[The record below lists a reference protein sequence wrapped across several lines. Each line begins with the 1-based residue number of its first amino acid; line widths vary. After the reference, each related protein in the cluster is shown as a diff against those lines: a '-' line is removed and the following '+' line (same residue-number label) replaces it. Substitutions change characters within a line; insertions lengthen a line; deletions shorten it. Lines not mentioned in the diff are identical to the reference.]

1 MQAVFLFDLWS
12 FMQYPTLTRWT
23 WVWAGS
29 GCWWWTGKPGVLQS
43 MGSQLS
49 DWTEGPMGP
58 SMRSQMARFHA
69 FFMAEPFSSV
79 CVCDIFFIRSSLDGR
94 WGCFQIVA
102 ILNNSALNIEKHA
115 CFELVLLFSLYV
127 YPGVQLLDHI
137 VVLFLAFCGSSLL
150 FSIIRKSAV
159 LIYIPT
165 DGYECSF
172 LPHPHLYVESKKET
186 NKCI

>member
-1 MQAVFLFDLWS
+1 M
-12 FMQYPTLTRWT
+12 
-23 WVWAGS
+23 
-29 GCWWWTGKPGVLQS
+29 C
-43 MGSQLS
+43 
-49 DWTEGPMGP
+49 
-58 SMRSQMARFHA
+58 
-69 FFMAEPFSSV
+69 V
-79 CVCDIFFIRSSLDGR
+79 CVCAHVCVRACMCARVCMCVRVCVCCVCVCMCVYPHLLYPHHLYSFVDGCS
-94 WGCFQIVA
+94 GCFHMLA